1 MDDAS
6 LGLGRDTIMDAAL
19 AARHGVR
26 YVHLAAFAIDLDRLM
41 EAAEDAELDLPFG
54 FEVFMMEMSLLG
66 LLSARGEDEEES
78 QNDDESDDE
87 SEDDLALIEDAAV
100 SIFERLDPDEEPPLG
115 ASLLFAIR
123 DALLRGELPER
134 LESLFTGWSSG
145 PDELG
150 AQLDPLFDDPD
161 LEAAAIARV
170 CLGVELHPPLA
181 PPTRE
186 ALEAMIDLEEPAEAR
201 ADITDNAR
209 EPSTAPDDQGEPQ

>member
-66 LLSARGEDEEES
+66 LLSAQDESEDETE
-78 QNDDESDDE
+78 DDG
-87 SEDDLALIEDAAV
+87 EDDLALIEDAAV

-186 ALEAMIDLEEPAEAR
+186 ALEAMIDLEEPAQEPIEAR
-201 ADITDNAR
+201 ADIPENAQ